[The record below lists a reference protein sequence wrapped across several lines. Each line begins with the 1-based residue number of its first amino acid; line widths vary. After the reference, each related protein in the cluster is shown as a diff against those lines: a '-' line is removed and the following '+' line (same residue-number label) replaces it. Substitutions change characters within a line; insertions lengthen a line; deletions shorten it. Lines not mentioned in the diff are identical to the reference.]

1 MSEQSPKYQWGVTL
15 ACLGGLFTILGTS
28 MDESP
33 WEMILLVGAVV
44 LALVGLY
51 MMQAARK
58 EQKNQNEQES

>member
-58 EQKNQNEQES
+58 EQKNQDEQES

>member
-1 MSEQSPKYQWGVTL
+1 MSEQSPKYQWGVSL

-58 EQKNQNEQES
+58 EQKNQDEQES